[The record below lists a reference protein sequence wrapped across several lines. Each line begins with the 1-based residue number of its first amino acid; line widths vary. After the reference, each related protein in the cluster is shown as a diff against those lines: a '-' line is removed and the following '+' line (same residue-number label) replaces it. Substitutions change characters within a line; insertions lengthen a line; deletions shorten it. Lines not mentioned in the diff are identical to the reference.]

1 MPMLWKVLG
10 NKYSGTELTF
20 ASHRDKKGKSSVAMD
35 LEVGGPKEP
44 KVLLYPAG
52 SDTYIRYSGT
62 WVYLTRAAQCLTWR
76 IRYT

>member
-10 NKYSGTELTF
+10 NKYSGTELAF
-20 ASHRDKKGKSSVAMD
+20 ASHRDKKGKSSVAMG

-52 SDTYIRYSGT
+52 SDTPIRYSGT
-62 WVYLTRAAQCLTWR
+62 WVCLTL
-76 IRYT
+76 TV